1 MFLYWLL
8 SQGLTDFHPGTETV
22 AAPLTLNKFLFAFS
36 NAGKDSKV
44 ETEKNIH
51 TQRLPW
57 KSQKQV
63 YSRL

>member
-8 SQGLTDFHPGTETV
+8 SQGLTDLHPGTGTV
-22 AAPLTLNKFLFAFS
+22 AAPLTLDKSLFAFS
-36 NAGKDSKV
+36 NAEKDSKV
-44 ETEKNIH
+44 ETENIH
-51 TQRLPW
+51 TQRLLR